1 MDDILLVKKENINRI
16 ASKIQLC
23 KQRKI
28 TNIKIECQHS
38 NIYQTNNVYQFF
50 MADEDKKIEVTSGLA
65 TNIKVQAG
73 KIFVAPGEKGN
84 FMNLQEN
91 IFIEEMAFP
100 ALFPYGIG
108 GYISSNILS
117 GSDIGFANYC
127 RNCIMLADPK
137 FRNDQIYLFF
147 LLLVKK

>member
-100 ALFPYGIG
+100 ALFP
-108 GYISSNILS
+108 
-117 GSDIGFANYC
+117 
-127 RNCIMLADPK
+127 R
-137 FRNDQIYLFF
+137 
-147 LLLVKK
+147 LV